1 MVQAMRNLLPTT
13 DPNVLV
19 DSVTPVCSEVES
31 TLDTFHSI
39 VDTIL
44 TKGRGVVPKTKENLN
59 RPGYYTPTLTYSNN
73 NILPDSG
80 LSAPPYTECVTVIS
94 SVDSL
99 FGNIKNILEGQN
111 INPTLPDYVDGE
123 TKDFELYWED
133 NSAVNLEE
141 DEDLF
146 LTLNA
151 VLQRPKYTE
160 TYPLEDAYYI
170 DRSVIP
176 NIIKFDVAPIWD
188 QDFGAKTIGEP
199 TAVEKVAGIGV
210 GNYKELKI
218 QPDLVDGIKSGPFII
233 LDVEDNTVQSIDDS
247 AYLYVFLDGV
257 LQREGFSYDISGPNI
272 FFKSPIKPEMK
283 IDMRYLYG
291 RDVGQI
297 LNIYDFAPDTYFATA
312 DVALNTTTGA
322 NTFVFD
328 RTGWMGI
335 YQGLPIHAY
344 QVRPDGTKNV
354 IGEILNYSL
363 NGNTL
368 NLEVFGSKVEL
379 IQGTDVTFVVKGHY
393 DVSTTVSLSA
403 SGSTVTYDLDS
414 EGRLSLRILS
424 ILTGQILLG
433 VRLIRNHL
441 SVYQMM
447 IKFVLKVKN
456 LSEKSRNSQLQ
467 HPVKN
472 RDHNN
477 L

>member
-1 MVQAMRNLLPTT
+1 MFRGRNF
-13 DPNVLV
+13 
-19 DSVTPVCSEVES
+19 
-31 TLDTFHSI
+31 DTFHSI

-210 GNYKELKI
+210 GNYKRLKI

-233 LDVEDNTVQSIDDS
+233 LDVEDNT
-247 AYLYVFLDGV
+247 A
-257 LQREGFSYDISGPNI
+257 
-272 FFKSPIKPEMK
+272 
-283 IDMRYLYG
+283 
-291 RDVGQI
+291 
-297 LNIYDFAPDTYFATA
+297 
-312 DVALNTTTGA
+312 
-322 NTFVFD
+322 
-328 RTGWMGI
+328 
-335 YQGLPIHAY
+335 IH
-344 QVRPDGTKNV
+344 
-354 IGEILNYSL
+354 
-363 NGNTL
+363 
-368 NLEVFGSKVEL
+368 
-379 IQGTDVTFVVKGHY
+379 
-393 DVSTTVSLSA
+393 
-403 SGSTVTYDLDS
+403 
-414 EGRLSLRILS
+414 
-424 ILTGQILLG
+424 
-433 VRLIRNHL
+433 
-441 SVYQMM
+441 
-447 IKFVLKVKN
+447 
-456 LSEKSRNSQLQ
+456 
-467 HPVKN
+467 
-472 RDHNN
+472 
-477 L
+477 